1 MTSGVEKSSDK
12 RKRERSGD
20 ERYIEAKGNEAV
32 VDGDRCKKKMYKE
45 EREKDRGKEVRKEER
60 KEGRTRKDEA
70 EKEEWNSLRSSMRAK
85 WSAKTETARCATA
98 SSVGRTQ
105 GLPATSAEGSF
116 TTLPFLFFVDFFQL
130 FETAYETSCS
140 LSLSLSFTLLLPEAL
155 ARSFQWSRK
164 RISRR
169 FHHEIFSFVH
179 KWYDCAA
186 MQLLKCHFQRKI
198 NVFYLLPI
206 SYFQCLFSK

>member
-140 LSLSLSFTLLLPEAL
+140 LSLSLLLCSFPRHSHDPFNDRGRGFHVDFTTKSSASYTNDTIAP
-155 ARSFQWSRK
+155 RCNYWNV
-164 RISRR
+164 IS
-169 FHHEIFSFVH
+169 SG
-179 KWYDCAA
+179 K
-186 MQLLKCHFQRKI
+186 
-198 NVFYLLPI
+198 
-206 SYFQCLFSK
+206 

>member
-20 ERYIEAKGNEAV
+20 ERYIEAKGSEAV

-140 LSLSLSFTLLLPEAL
+140 LSLSFFYSAPSRGTRTILSMIAEEDFTSISPRNLQLRTQMIRLRRDAIIEMSFPAENKCLLP
-155 ARSFQWSRK
+155 SSDF
-164 RISRR
+164 
-169 FHHEIFSFVH
+169 
-179 KWYDCAA
+179 
-186 MQLLKCHFQRKI
+186 
-198 NVFYLLPI
+198 LLPV
-206 SYFQCLFSK
+206 SVF

>member
-20 ERYIEAKGNEAV
+20 ERYIEAKGSEAV

-60 KEGRTRKDEA
+60 KEGR
-70 EKEEWNSLRSSMRAK
+70 
-85 WSAKTETARCATA
+85 
-98 SSVGRTQ
+98 GRTKQ
-105 GLPATSAEGSF
+105 KKRSETRCVPVCERNGVQKPKLQDVQLQARLDERRDCQRRQQKALSLPS
-116 TTLPFLFFVDFFQL
+116 PFFSSWISSNSSKRLTRPV
-130 FETAYETSCS
+130 A
-140 LSLSLSFTLLLPEAL
+140 LSLSFTLLLPEAL